1 MSPSWCDFDTVSPLF
16 MFFINQQLVV
26 QNTKPLYPHP
36 KYSFGIG
43 IGIGIWAAKKLGIY
57 PSCVRSS
64 CSPLKHAISEIISPH
79 FDTSE
84 AEGLEREEIP
94 YIGCGSCP

>member
-1 MSPSWCDFDTVSPLF
+1 MFSIIQPLF
-16 MFFINQQLVV
+16 LQKLSQSQIFIWDWDWNL
-26 QNTKPLYPHP
+26 NL
-36 KYSFGIG
+36 GR
-43 IGIGIWAAKKLGIY
+43 KKIGIY
-57 PSCVRSS
+57 PSRARSP